1 MKNNLNTYTILRMHD
16 HPGGL
21 DEAIAYYH
29 SKWGRE
35 NNYTF
40 FEDAIRNS
48 YYQDLP
54 QFFVLLKDND
64 IVGCCG
70 LIINDFISR
79 HDLYPWLC
87 GVFIEESERN
97 QGLGGK
103 ILAFAEQEAKR
114 VGYKAV
120 YLSTDHTSYYERYG
134 WEYIGDG
141 YQPDGDVAR
150 IYRKKIKI

>member
-1 MKNNLNTYTILRMHD
+1 MRNEYKIIRMHD

-35 NNYTF
+35 NNYVF
-40 FEDAIRNS
+40 IEDAIKNS
-48 YYQDLP
+48 NYEDLP
-54 QFFVLLKDND
+54 QFFVLLKQGK

-79 HDLYPWLC
+79 HDLTPWLC
-87 GVFIEESERN
+87 GVFVEESERK
-97 QGLGGK
+97 QGLAGK
-103 ILAFAEQEAKR
+103 LLDFAVHEAKR
-114 VGYKAV
+114 VGYKTV
-120 YLSTDHTSYYERYG
+120 YLSTDHTSFYERYN
-134 WEYIGDG
+134 WKYIGDG

-150 IYRKKIKI
+150 IYKKS